1 MVPTESARPG
11 LFRLAALL
19 RGSAE
24 VSSTTASVPLQTER
38 QRDLG
43 VHRGAAQRQLR
54 LLISPNCSQTRTR
67 RPKGFFMLGDTVRPS
82 LASAYIPSARH
93 SIIAHGQFVQHP
105 RIPGIAR
112 VRARVGSSVEVEAFE
127 SVAEPV
133 AATWSLP
140 ASECR
145 PVILP
150 AETRVFW
157 RDVGSGMWHAGRVVA
172 GGPDDYAIRLPNSE
186 FDVQVS
192 GAELRVRWHR
202 PVRSPIEVLAVG
214 ANESPYYR
222 GARLPMLHSL
232 VGQRAASANFSALVS
247 SAIEI
252 YPHQIDA
259 ALTVLTDPVQRYL
272 LADEVG
278 LGKTIEAGLVIRQ
291 HLIDHP
297 TARIAVLAPDILR
310 RQWNSELH
318 TKFFTEDFPQSEIR
332 IGQHETPERW
342 TEYHGFDLV
351 VIDEVHNLTRAG
363 NPRNEPYPQLAAL
376 AHAVPRLILLSATPA
391 TARPELHLSLLHL
404 LDPHLYRWADL
415 EQFRQRFADRRRLAN
430 AVHGLN
436 ADLEILLPDVL
447 LEVAELI
454 PDDVAFTR
462 LADEVRQFLTEDDEL
477 RDEADR
483 PRLAGALEVLRAHI
497 SETYRLHRR
506 MIRHRRTQV
515 LRMTD
520 DELLPFEVSGRRRPD
535 SLMLGGQRADL
546 VYQAL
551 LGWQQRVA
559 QWLLDHDDDQR
570 AHRYGQ
576 VLAVLASRADE
587 LSDDLADALRWRLD
601 GEAAAADRA
610 GLSATE
616 RALLRQ
622 APPLPFERQTLAEL
636 ANAAGTA
643 ALRLNGLAQAVKGRQ
658 RPVVFC
664 GPGQLADDL
673 GAVLARRTGWTV
685 LRHSRTRTAAQVAA
699 DLDRWRGGGMLLL
712 VDGTGEDGLN
722 LQDADVVVHLR
733 LPWSP
738 NRLEQR
744 LGRVDRFAGCFGA
757 RGEPAAQYCEAGG
770 SADESFVA
778 AWRELLTRAF
788 GAFDG
793 SLSALQ
799 DILDELQ
806 VQAWEVALREGPTA
820 MTAFADKITAALGR
834 ERREIEAMDAL
845 ESVHDATLGARLAKR
860 IDRMEQS
867 WPQHERA
874 LRGLIHGA
882 SGGLRLTAEPDS
894 GPVVTIGVDHRNPPL
909 ISPLVLAEEGGRL
922 PADSMTGTFNRNVSL
937 RRPGVRLFRIGNPL
951 IELLAAVVAID
962 DRGQASALWRPGR
975 SQESVHF
982 GFDVMV
988 EADLDVALSHP
999 AAGAEARHAI
1009 RRQADLL
1016 LPPFV
1021 DRMWLDAAGVQ
1032 VTDETLLR
1040 WLNAPYTQRD
1050 LNLNSDRII
1059 PLLDSF
1065 GGAERFAAAARRAE
1079 ATARHLVAQGKRVR
1093 DRTAVAYKEGNRA
1106 LAVQRT
1112 QALARQAAG
1121 RLLSDTESYVTDV
1134 ALSDLLVDGLRT
1146 PRLRVM
1152 AAICVAGGDL
1162 WGAGHAPR

>member
-1 MVPTESARPG
+1 
-11 LFRLAALL
+11 
-19 RGSAE
+19 
-24 VSSTTASVPLQTER
+24 
-38 QRDLG
+38 
-43 VHRGAAQRQLR
+43 
-54 LLISPNCSQTRTR
+54 
-67 RPKGFFMLGDTVRPS
+67 MLGDTAKPA
-82 LASAYIPSARH
+82 LTSARIPSARH
-93 SIIAHGQFVQHP
+93 TTIAPGQFVRHP
-105 RIPGIAR
+105 RIPGIGRVVAR
-112 VRARVGSSVEVEAFE
+112 VDASVQVEAFE

-133 AATWSLP
+133 VASWSLP

-150 AETRVFW
+150 PETRVYW
-157 RDVGSGMWHAGRVVA
+157 RDAATGMWHTGRVIA
-172 GGPDDYAIRLPNSE
+172 GGPDDYAIRLPNKE
-186 FDVQVS
+186 FDVRVP

-202 PVRSPIEVLAVG
+202 PVRSPVEVLAVR

-232 VGQRAASANFSALVS
+232 VNQRAASANFSALVS

-278 LGKTIEAGLVIRQ
+278 LGKTIEAGLIIRQ

-310 RQWNSELH
+310 RQWSSELR
-318 TKFFTEDFPQSEIR
+318 TKFFTEDFPRADIR

-342 TEYHGFDLV
+342 NEYHRFDLV

-363 NPRNEPYPQLAAL
+363 NPHDEPYPQLAAL

-436 ADLEILLPDVL
+436 ADLEMLLPDVL
-447 LEVAELI
+447 LEIAELI
-454 PDDVAFTR
+454 PGDAVFTR
-462 LADEVRQFLTEDDEL
+462 LADDVRQFLTEDDEL
-477 RDEADR
+477 REEADR

-515 LRMTD
+515 LRVTD
-520 DELLPFEVSGRRRPD
+520 DDLLPFEVSGRRRPET
-535 SLMLGGQRADL
+535 LTLGGQRADL
-546 VYQAL
+546 VDQAL

-559 QWLLDHDDDQR
+559 QWLLDHDDNQC

-576 VLAVLASRADE
+576 VLAVLASRAAE
-587 LSDDLADALRWRLD
+587 VSDDLADALRWRLD
-601 GEAAAADRA
+601 GDEAAADRA

-622 APPLPFERQTLAEL
+622 APPLPFERQTLTEL
-636 ANAAGTA
+636 AVAAGTA
-643 ALRLNGLAQAVKGRQ
+643 ALRLNGLAQAIKGRQ

-673 GAVLARRTGWTV
+673 SAVLARRTAWTV
-685 LRHSRTRTAAQVAA
+685 LRHTRTRTAAQVAA
-699 DLDRWRGGGMLLL
+699 DLDRWRAGGALLL
-712 VDGTGEDGLN
+712 VDGSGEDGLN
-722 LQDADVVVHLR
+722 LQDADLVIHLR

-757 RGEPAAQYCEAGG
+757 SGEPALQYCEAGG
-770 SADESFVA
+770 NADESFVA
-778 AWRELLTRAF
+778 AWRELLIGAF
-788 GAFDG
+788 AAFDG

-799 DILDELQ
+799 DILEELQ

-820 MTAFADKITAALGR
+820 MRAMVDSVTAALGR

-845 ESVHDATLGARLAKR
+845 ESVHHGTLGVRLAKR

-874 LRGLIHGA
+874 LRALIHGA
-882 SGGLRLTAEPDS
+882 SGGLRLTVEPDS
-894 GPVVTIGVDHRNPPL
+894 GPVATIGVDHRNPPL
-909 ISPLVLAEEGGRL
+909 ISPLILAEEGGRL
-922 PADSMTGTFNRNVSL
+922 PADSMTGAFNRNVSL

-951 IELLAAVVAID
+951 IELLAAVMAID

-975 SQESVHF
+975 SQEAVYF
-982 GFDVMV
+982 GFDVIV
-988 EADLDVALSHP
+988 EADLDAALSHP

-1016 LPPFV
+1016 LPPFM
-1021 DRMWLDAAGVQ
+1021 DRIWLNTAGARVS
-1032 VTDETLLR
+1032 DEALLR
-1040 WLNAPYTQRD
+1040 WLNAPYPHQRD
-1050 LNLNSDRII
+1050 VNLNADRIS

-1065 GGAERFAAAARRAE
+1065 GGADRFAAAARRAE
-1079 ATARHLVAQGKRVR
+1079 ATALHVVAQGDRVR
-1093 DRTAVAYKEGNRA
+1093 DRTAAAYDEGNRA
-1106 LAVQRT
+1106 LAVQRA
-1112 QALARQAAG
+1112 QALARKAAG

-1134 ALSDLLVDGLRT
+1134 ALSNLLVNGLRT
-1146 PRLRVM
+1146 PKLRVM

-1162 WGAGHAPR
+1162 WGASHVPR

>member
-1 MVPTESARPG
+1 MT
-11 LFRLAALL
+11 
-19 RGSAE
+19 
-24 VSSTTASVPLQTER
+24 
-38 QRDLG
+38 
-43 VHRGAAQRQLR
+43 
-54 LLISPNCSQTRTR
+54 
-67 RPKGFFMLGDTVRPS
+67 
-82 LASAYIPSARH
+82 
-93 SIIAHGQFVQHP
+93 
-105 RIPGIAR
+105 
-112 VRARVGSSVEVEAFE
+112 VEVEAFE

-133 AATWSLP
+133 AATWALP
-140 ASECR
+140 ISECR

-157 RDVGSGMWHAGRVVA
+157 RDAGTGMWHTGRVVA
-172 GGPDDYAIRLPNSE
+172 GGPDDYAVRLPNRE
-186 FDVQVS
+186 FDVLVS
-192 GAELRVRWHR
+192 SAELRVRWHR
-202 PVRSPIEVLAVG
+202 PVRSPIEVLAVR

-222 GARLPMLHSL
+222 RARLPMLRSL
-232 VGQRAASANFSALVS
+232 VSQRAASANFSALVS

-310 RQWNSELH
+310 RQWSSELR
-318 TKFFTEDFPQSEIR
+318 TKFFTEDFPHAEIR
-332 IGQHETPERW
+332 IGQHEIPDRW
-342 TEYHGFDLV
+342 NEYHRFDLV

-363 NPRNEPYPQLAAL
+363 NPHDEPYPQLAAL

-404 LDPHLYRWADL
+404 LDPQMYGWADL

-447 LEVAELI
+447 LEIAEMI
-454 PDDVAFTR
+454 PDDATFTR
-462 LADEVRQFLTEDDEL
+462 LAQNVRQFLTEDDEL

-483 PRLAGALEVLRAHI
+483 PGLAGVLEVLRAHI

-535 SLMLGGQRADL
+535 ALTLGDQRADL
-546 VYQAL
+546 AYQAL

-559 QWLLDHDDDQR
+559 RWLLDHDDDQR
-570 AHRYGQ
+570 TQGYGQ

-601 GEAAAADRA
+601 GETAAADRA
-610 GLSATE
+610 GLSAAE

-622 APPLPFERQTLAEL
+622 APLLPFERQTLTEL
-636 ANAAGTA
+636 VDVTSAAP
-643 ALRLNGLAQAVKGRQ
+643 RLNGLAQAVKGRQ

-685 LRHSRTRTAAQVAA
+685 LRHSRTRTAAEVAV
-699 DLDRWRGGGMLLL
+699 DLDRWRAGGTLLL

-744 LGRVDRFAGCFGA
+744 LGRVDRFAGFFGA
-757 RGEPAAQYCEAGG
+757 SGEPAAQYCETGG
-770 SADESFVA
+770 NADESFVA
-778 AWRELLTRAF
+778 AWRELLIQSF

-799 DILDELQ
+799 DMLDELQ
-806 VQAWEVALREGPTA
+806 AHAWEMALHEGPTA
-820 MTAFADKITAALGR
+820 MTALADKITAAIAR

-845 ESVHDATLGARLAKR
+845 ESIHHATLGVRVAKS
-860 IDRMEQS
+860 IGRMEEG

-874 LRGLIHGA
+874 LRALVHGA
-882 SGGLRLTAEPDS
+882 SGGLRLTVEPDS
-894 GPVVTIGVDHRNPPL
+894 GQVVTIGFDQRNPPL
-909 ISPLVLAEEGGRL
+909 ISPLILAQEGGRL
-922 PADSMTGTFNRNVSL
+922 PADSMTGAFNRNVSL

-982 GFDVMV
+982 GFDVMM
-988 EADLDVALSHP
+988 EADLDAALSHP
-999 AAGAEARHAI
+999 AAGDEARHAI

-1016 LPPFV
+1016 LPPFL
-1021 DRMWLDAAGVQ
+1021 DRIWLDAAGVQ
-1032 VTDETLLR
+1032 VTDEALLR
-1040 WLNAPYTQRD
+1040 WLNAPYPHQRD
-1050 LNLNSDRII
+1050 VNLNSNRIT
-1059 PLLDSF
+1059 PLLNSF
-1065 GGAERFAAAARRAE
+1065 GGTERFAAAARRAE
-1079 ATARHLVAQGKRVR
+1079 ATARDLVAQGDRVR
-1093 DRTAVAYKEGNRA
+1093 DRTAAAYEEGNRT
-1106 LAVQRT
+1106 LAVQRA
-1112 QALARQAAG
+1112 QALARQTAG
-1121 RLLSDTESYVTDV
+1121 RLLSDTESYVADV

-1146 PRLRVM
+1146 PKIRVI
-1152 AAICVAGGDL
+1152 AAICVVGGNM
-1162 WGAGHAPR
+1162 WGALHVPR

>member
-1 MVPTESARPG
+1 MLPTESARPG

-19 RGSAE
+19 RGFTD
-24 VSSTTASVPLQTER
+24 VPSTTPAVPQFLGLTFAS
-38 QRDLG
+38 
-43 VHRGAAQRQLR
+43 
-54 LLISPNCSQTRTR
+54 CSQSRTW
-67 RPKGFFMLGDTVRPS
+67 RPKGFCMPGDTAKAP
-82 LASAYIPSARH
+82 LASAHLPSAHH
-93 SIIAHGQFVQHP
+93 SIIAPGRFVQHP
-105 RIPGIAR
+105 GIPGIAR
-112 VRARVGSSVEVEAFE
+112 IKARVGASVEVEAFE
-127 SVAEPV
+127 SVAESV
-133 AATWSLP
+133 VATWSLP

-157 RDVGSGMWHAGRVVA
+157 RDAGTGTWHAGRVIA
-172 GGPDDYAIRLPNSE
+172 GGPDEYAIRLPNSDY
-186 FDVQVS
+186 DVRVS

-202 PVRSPIEVLAVG
+202 AVRSPIEVLAAR

-222 GARLPMLHSL
+222 SARLPMLHSL
-232 VGQRAASANFSALVS
+232 VTQRAASANFSALVS
-247 SAIEI
+247 AAIEI

-259 ALTVLTDPVQRYL
+259 ALTMLTDPVQRYL

-278 LGKTIEAGLVIRQ
+278 LGKTVEAGLVIRQ

-310 RQWNSELH
+310 RQWSSELR
-318 TKFFTEDFPQSEIR
+318 TKFFTEDFPQAEIR

-342 TEYHGFDLV
+342 NEYHRFDLV

-363 NPRNEPYPQLAAL
+363 NPHDEPYPQLAAL

-436 ADLEILLPDVL
+436 ADLEMLLPDVL
-447 LEVAELI
+447 SEIAELI
-454 PDDVAFTR
+454 PDDAAFTR
-462 LADEVRQFLTEDDEL
+462 LADNVRQFLSEDDEL
-477 RDEADR
+477 SDEADR

-515 LRMTD
+515 LRMND
-520 DELLPFEVSGRRRPD
+520 DGLLPFEVTGRRRPD
-535 SLMLGGQRADL
+535 ALTLGGQRADL

-559 QWLLDHDDDQR
+559 QWLLDNDDDQR
-570 AHRYGQ
+570 GHGYGQ

-587 LSDDLADALRWRLD
+587 LSHDLADALRWRLD

-616 RALLRQ
+616 RKLLRQ
-622 APPLPFERQTLAEL
+622 APPLPFERQTMTEL
-636 ANAAGTA
+636 DDAAGA
-643 ALRLNGLAQAVKGRQ
+643 ATLRISDLAQAVRGRQ

-685 LRHSRTRTAAQVAA
+685 LRHTRARTAAQVAA
-699 DLDRWRGGGMLLL
+699 DLDRWRAGGALLL
-712 VDGTGEDGLN
+712 VDDTGEDGLN

-744 LGRVDRFAGCFGA
+744 LGRVDRFSGCFGA
-757 RGEPAAQYCEAGG
+757 SSEPAAQHCEAGG
-770 SADESFVA
+770 NADDSFVA

-820 MTAFADKITAALGR
+820 MTALAGKITAALAH

-845 ESVHDATLGARLAKR
+845 ESVHHATLGVRLAKR

-874 LRGLIHGA
+874 LRALIQGA
-882 SGGLRLTAEPDS
+882 SGGLRLSAEPDS
-894 GPVVTIGVDHRNPPL
+894 GPVVTIGVDHRSPPL
-909 ISPLVLAEEGGRL
+909 ISPLILAQEGGRL
-922 PADSMTGTFNRNVSL
+922 PADSMTGAFNRNVSL

-951 IELLAAVVAID
+951 VELLAAVVAID
-962 DRGQASALWRPGR
+962 DRGQASALWRRGR

-982 GFDVMV
+982 GFDIVV
-988 EADLDVALSHP
+988 EADLDAALSHS
-999 AAGAEARHAI
+999 AAGTEARHAI
-1009 RRQADLL
+1009 RHQADLL
-1016 LPPFV
+1016 LPPFM
-1021 DRMWLDAAGVQ
+1021 DRIWLDAAGVQ
-1032 VTDETLLR
+1032 VTDESLLR
-1040 WLNAPYTQRD
+1040 WLNAPYTHQRD
-1050 LNLNSDRII
+1050 VNLNSDRITA
-1059 PLLDSF
+1059 LLDNF
-1065 GGAERFAAAARRAE
+1065 GGPERFAAAARSAE
-1079 ATARHLVAQGKRVR
+1079 ATARHLVAQGERVR
-1093 DRTAVAYKEGNRA
+1093 NRTAAAYEEGTRA
-1106 LAVQRT
+1106 LAVQRA

-1121 RLLSDTESYVTDV
+1121 RLLSDTESYVTNV
-1134 ALSDLLVDGLRT
+1134 LLGGLLVDGLRT
-1146 PRLRVM
+1146 PKPRVV

-1162 WGAGHAPR
+1162 WGDGRAPR

>member
-1 MVPTESARPG
+1 MPG
-11 LFRLAALL
+11 DT
-19 RGSAE
+19 G
-24 VSSTTASVPLQTER
+24 
-38 QRDLG
+38 
-43 VHRGAAQRQLR
+43 
-54 LLISPNCSQTRTR
+54 R
-67 RPKGFFMLGDTVRPS
+67 RP
-82 LASAYIPSARH
+82 LASAHIPSPRH
-93 SIIAHGQFVQHP
+93 PIIAPGQFVQHS
-105 RIPGIAR
+105 RIPGIAW
-112 VRARVGSSVEVEAFE
+112 VKARVGASVEVEAFE

-133 AATWSLP
+133 AATWTLP

-145 PVILP
+145 TVVLP

-157 RDVGSGMWHAGRVVA
+157 RDAGTGMWRTGRVLA
-172 GGPDDYAIRLPNSE
+172 GGPDSYAIRLPNSNS
-186 FDVQVS
+186 DVRVP

-202 PVRSPIEVLAVG
+202 PVRSPIEVLAVR

-222 GARLPMLHSL
+222 GARLPMLNSL
-232 VGQRAASANFSALVS
+232 VSQRAASANFSALVS

-310 RQWNSELH
+310 RQWSSELR
-318 TKFFTEDFPQSEIR
+318 TKFFTEDFPRADIR

-342 TEYHGFDLV
+342 NEYHRFDLV

-363 NPRNEPYPQLAAL
+363 NPHDEPYPQLAAL

-436 ADLEILLPDVL
+436 ADLEMLLPDVL
-447 LEVAELI
+447 SEIAELI
-454 PDDVAFTR
+454 PDDAIFTR
-462 LADEVRQFLTEDDEL
+462 LADDVRQFLTEDDEL
-477 RDEADR
+477 REEADR

-520 DELLPFEVSGRRRPD
+520 DDLLPFEVSGRRRPET
-535 SLMLGGQRADL
+535 LTLGGQRADL
-546 VYQAL
+546 VDQAL

-570 AHRYGQ
+570 AHGYGQ

-601 GEAAAADRA
+601 GDEAAADRA

-622 APPLPFERQTLAEL
+622 APPLPFERQALTEL
-636 ANAAGTA
+636 PDAAGTA
-643 ALRLNGLAQAVKGRQ
+643 ALRLQGLAQAVKGRQ

-673 GAVLARRTGWTV
+673 SAVLARRTAWTV
-685 LRHSRTRTAAQVAA
+685 LRHTRTRTAAQVAA
-699 DLDRWRGGGMLLL
+699 DLDRWRAGGALLL

-722 LQDADVVVHLR
+722 LQDADLVVHLR

-744 LGRVDRFAGCFGA
+744 LGRVDRFAGCLGA
-757 RGEPAAQYCEAGG
+757 SGEPAVQYCEAGG
-770 SADESFVA
+770 NADESFAA

-799 DILDELQ
+799 DVLEELQ
-806 VQAWEVALREGPTA
+806 VRAWGVALREGPTA
-820 MTAFADKITAALGR
+820 MREMADAVTAALGR

-845 ESVHDATLGARLAKR
+845 ESVHHGTLGVRLAKR

-874 LRGLIHGA
+874 LHVLIHRA
-882 SGGLRLTAEPDS
+882 SGGLRLTVEPDS
-894 GPVVTIGVDHRNPPL
+894 GPVATIGVDHRNPPL
-909 ISPLVLAEEGGRL
+909 ISPLILAQEGGRL
-922 PADSMTGTFNRNVSL
+922 PADSMTGAFNRNVSL

-951 IELLAAVVAID
+951 IELLAAVMAID

-982 GFDVMV
+982 GFDVIV
-988 EADLDVALSHP
+988 EADLDAALSHP

-1016 LPPFV
+1016 LPPFM
-1021 DRMWLDAAGVQ
+1021 DRIWLDAAGVR
-1032 VTDETLLR
+1032 VTDEALLR
-1040 WLNAPYTQRD
+1040 WLNAPYPHQRD
-1050 LNLNSDRII
+1050 VNLNADRIT

-1079 ATARHLVAQGKRVR
+1079 ATALHVVAQGDRVR
-1093 DRTAVAYKEGNRA
+1093 NRTATAYEEGNRA
-1106 LAVQRT
+1106 LAVQRA
-1112 QALARQAAG
+1112 QALARKAAG
-1121 RLLSDTESYVTDV
+1121 RLLSDTESYVSDV
-1134 ALSDLLVDGLRT
+1134 ALSDLLVNGLRA
-1146 PRLRVM
+1146 PKLRVV

>member
-1 MVPTESARPG
+1 
-11 LFRLAALL
+11 
-19 RGSAE
+19 
-24 VSSTTASVPLQTER
+24 
-38 QRDLG
+38 
-43 VHRGAAQRQLR
+43 
-54 LLISPNCSQTRTR
+54 
-67 RPKGFFMLGDTVRPS
+67 MLGDTAEPTHVPS
-82 LASAYIPSARH
+82 VLH
-93 SIIAHGQFVQHP
+93 SRITPGQFVQHP

-112 VRARVGSSVEVEAFE
+112 IAARVGASAEVEAFE
-127 SVAEPV
+127 SAAEPV

-157 RDVGSGMWHAGRVVA
+157 LDAGTGIWHAGRVVA
-172 GGPDDYAIRLPNSE
+172 GGPDDYAIRLPNSD
-186 FDVQVS
+186 FDVLVS
-192 GAELRVRWHR
+192 AAELRVRWHR
-202 PVRSPIEVLAVG
+202 PVRSPIEVLALR

-232 VGQRAASANFSALVS
+232 IGQRAASANFSALIS

-310 RQWNSELH
+310 RQWSSELR
-318 TKFFTEDFPQSEIR
+318 TKFFTEDFPQAEIR

-342 TEYHGFDLV
+342 IEYRGFDLV

-363 NPRNEPYPQLAAL
+363 NPRDEPYPQLAAL

-391 TARPELHLSLLHL
+391 TARPEVHLSLLHL

-447 LEVAELI
+447 LEIAELI
-454 PDDVAFTR
+454 PDDATFTQ
-462 LADEVRQFLTEDDEL
+462 LAKNVHQFLTEDDEL
-477 RDEADR
+477 RNEADR

-506 MIRHRRTQV
+506 MIRHRRAQV
-515 LRMTD
+515 LRVTD
-520 DELLPFEVSGRRRPD
+520 DDLLPFEVSGRRRPD
-535 SLMLGGQRADL
+535 ALTLGGQRADL
-546 VYQAL
+546 IYQAL
-551 LGWQQRVA
+551 LAWQQRVA
-559 QWLLDHDDDQR
+559 QWLLNHDDDHG
-570 AHRYGQ
+570 AHGYGQ
-576 VLAVLASRADE
+576 VLAVLTSRADE
-587 LSDDLADALRWRLD
+587 LSNDLVDTLRWRLD

-622 APPLPFERQTLAEL
+622 APPLPFERQTLTEL
-636 ANAAGTA
+636 VDAAVNSA
-643 ALRLNGLAQAVKGRQ
+643 PRLNGLAKAVKGRQ

-673 GAVLARRTGWTV
+673 EAVLARRTGWNV
-685 LRHSRTRTAAQVAA
+685 LRHSRTRTAAEAAA
-699 DLDRWRGGGMLLL
+699 DVDRWRAGGALLL

-744 LGRVDRFAGCFGA
+744 LGRVDRFAGCFGTN
-757 RGEPAAQYCEAGG
+757 GEPALQYCETGG
-770 SADESFVA
+770 NADESFAA

-788 GAFDG
+788 GAFEG

-799 DILDELQ
+799 DMLDELQ
-806 VQAWEVALREGPTA
+806 GQAWEVALHEGPTA
-820 MTAFADKITAALGR
+820 MTAFADKISGALVR

-845 ESVHDATLGARLAKR
+845 ESVHHTTLGVRLAKR
-860 IDRMEQS
+860 IDRMEQR
-867 WPQHERA
+867 WPQHESA
-874 LRGLIHGA
+874 LRALIHGA
-882 SGGLRLTAEPDS
+882 GGGLRMTAEPDG
-894 GPVVTIGVDHRNPPL
+894 GPVVTIGVDQRTPPL
-909 ISPLVLAEEGGRL
+909 ISPLILAKEGSRL
-922 PADSMTGTFNRNVSL
+922 PVGSMTGAFNRNVSL

-962 DRGQASALWRPGR
+962 DRGQASALWRSGR

-982 GFDVMV
+982 GFDVIV
-988 EADLDVALSHP
+988 EADLDAALSHR
-999 AAGAEARHAI
+999 AAGTEALHAI

-1016 LPPFV
+1016 LPPFMG
-1021 DRMWLDAAGVQ
+1021 RIWLDAADAQ
-1032 VTDETLLR
+1032 VTDEVLLR
-1040 WLNAPYTQRD
+1040 WLNAPYPHQRD
-1050 LNLNSDRII
+1050 RNLNSDRIT

-1079 ATARHLVAQGKRVR
+1079 AIARRLIVQGDRVR
-1093 DRTAVAYKEGNRA
+1093 DRTAAAYEEGKRA
-1106 LAVQRT
+1106 LAVQRA
-1112 QALARQAAG
+1112 QALARKEAG

-1134 ALSDLLVDGLRT
+1134 ALSDLLVNGLRT
-1146 PRLRVM
+1146 PKLRVV
-1152 AAICVAGGDL
+1152 AAICVVGGDL